1 MIAVI
6 GMRHFSSLDLVPSR
20 MAGSFAA
27 VSGADV
33 GSASDMPIAV
43 KLLYLDD
50 LVLTSD
56 QPVEGARRAALS
68 WILRTRIF

>member
-1 MIAVI
+1 VIAVI

-50 LVLTSD
+50 LVLTPID
-56 QPVEGARRAALS
+56 QSRVRIARRCHGS
-68 WILRTRIF
+68 FGPGFF

>member
-1 MIAVI
+1 
-6 GMRHFSSLDLVPSR
+6 

-50 LVLTSD
+50 LVLTPID
-56 QPVEGARRAALS
+56 QSRVRIARRCHGS
-68 WILRTRIF
+68 FGPGFF